1 MAIAPKWRQSDKARR
16 QAIHAFVKSHRDE
29 LLKATPHRALRNK
42 DTKRNELVR
51 VGRARFAQLPEEEQ
65 ARFLE
70 KAEVPADEPQASNFT
85 SADEPM
91 AEVPV
96 GAADCGVLAS
106 RSPDRG
112 ARAVGKMQPVAV
124 GNAQPEAP
132 VAASSGAA
140 VSFPALR
147 GAGGDSWVMHIII
160 SEFTF
165 LQNKFLGPRVFDVLA
180 AAFRLMEQFDK
191 HWKGETDRVK
201 AAICLGIGAKFAAVG
216 PSYTLDI
223 WRHFTNPKMVPY
235 MRCVELRLVAVW
247 ARHGFRKQRRCLGV
261 TGPADIRTRV
271 SRGAGAKTQC
281 LV

>member
-1 MAIAPKWRQSDKARR
+1 MARAPKWRQSDKARR

-29 LLKATPHRALRNK
+29 LLKEIPHRALRNK

-51 VGRARFAQLPEEEQ
+51 VGRARFAQLPEAEQ

-70 KAEVPADEPQASNFT
+70 MAEVPADESQASSSTPVDKPTT

-91 AEVPV
+91 PGVPV
-96 GAADCGVLAS
+96 GSADCGVSVS

-112 ARAVGKMQPVAV
+112 ARVVGKTQPVAV
-124 GNAQPEAP
+124 GNAQPEVPA
-132 VAASSGAA
+132 AASSGAA
-140 VSFPALR
+140 VSFPSTLR
-147 GAGGDSWVMHIII
+147 GAGGDSWIRHIII

-201 AAICLGIGAKFAAVG
+201 AAICLGIGAKLAAVG
-216 PSYTLDI
+216 PSFTLDI

-235 MRCVELRLVAVW
+235 MRCVELRVVAVW
-247 ARHGFRKQRRCLGV
+247 ARHGF
-261 TGPADIRTRV
+261 
-271 SRGAGAKTQC
+271 
-281 LV
+281 